1 MRTSFNIMPK
11 KPIAKKK
18 PTPKKK
24 TTTQSKS
31 ASLSQKNT
39 NIFILIR
46 QRIRDLLARRP
57 HRSFRQS
64 RRRDYIR
71 SLQLPGY
78 WAFTNQVRKT
88 LWTHKKLLLWIVV
101 VYGLLSAI
109 FVGLASQDTYTAL
122 SDTLRDTSGDL
133 FTGNIGELGKASLLL
148 LTGVTGSLNTAPT
161 ETQQIYASLLGLLTW
176 LTTVWLL
183 RSVLAGQKPRFRD
196 GLYNAGA
203 PLVSTFLVALVIV
216 VQLLPAA
223 LSVIGFSAAISS
235 GFLEGGVEAMIFA
248 VLAIL
253 LIVLS
258 VYWITSTL
266 IALVVVTLPSM
277 YPMQALKTAGDLVVG
292 RRLRILLRWAW
303 LAFIVIILWAAIM
316 VPLII
321 FDTWLKGM
329 WPAVNWLPIIPL
341 ALLVMSSFT
350 VVITA
355 AYTYILYRKVV
366 EDDATPA

>member
-1 MRTSFNIMPK
+1 MTK
-11 KPIAKKK
+11 KPTAKKK
-18 PTPKKK
+18 PIPKKRK
-24 TTTQSKS
+24 TIVFYS
-31 ASLSQKNT
+31 AK
-39 NIFILIR
+39 
-46 QRIRDLLARRP
+46 QRVSDLLSRRP
-57 HRSFRQS
+57 HRSFRRT
-64 RRRDYIR
+64 RRRDYTR

-78 WAFTNQVRKT
+78 WAFTSHVWKT
-88 LWTHKKLLLWIVV
+88 LWKHKKLFVWIIGT
-101 VYGLLSAI
+101 YGVMSAI

-148 LTGVTGSLNTAPT
+148 VTGVTGSFNAAPT
-161 ETQQIYASLLGLLTW
+161 ETQQIYAALIGILTW

-196 GLYNAGA
+196 GLYNASA
-203 PLVSTFLVALVIV
+203 PLVSTSLTGLVVV

-223 LSVIGFSAAISS
+223 LAVIGFSAAISS

-248 VLAIL
+248 TLALL

-266 IALVVVTLPSM
+266 IALVVVTLPGM

-292 RRLRILLRWAW
+292 RRLRILLRFAW
-303 LAFIVIILWAAIM
+303 LGLIVSIVWALIM

-321 FDTWLKGM
+321 FDTWLKGL
-329 WPAVNWLPIIPL
+329 WPAISWLPIVPF
-341 ALLVMSSFT
+341 ALLIMSSLT
-350 VVITA
+350 VVVTA
-355 AYTYILYRKVV
+355 SYIYLFYRKVV